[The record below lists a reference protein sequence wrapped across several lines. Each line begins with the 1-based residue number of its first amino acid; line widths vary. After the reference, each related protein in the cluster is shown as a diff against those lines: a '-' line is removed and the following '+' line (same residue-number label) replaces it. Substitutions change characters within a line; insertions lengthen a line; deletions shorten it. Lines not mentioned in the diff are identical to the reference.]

1 MPDAAP
7 TPAAERQRRYRARRR
22 HHVRML
28 TVELRPECLERLVA
42 EGWLNAEETRD
53 AAKVGDAVA
62 DLLDC
67 YGRRTL
73 LP

>member
-1 MPDAAP
+1 MPT
-7 TPAAERQRRYRARRR
+7 TPAERQRRYRARRR
-22 HHVRML
+22 RRVRML

-42 EGWLNAEETRD
+42 EGWLNAEESQD
-53 AAKVGDAVA
+53 VAKIGDAVE

-73 LP
+73 RP

>member
-1 MPDAAP
+1 M
-7 TPAAERQRRYRARRR
+7 
-22 HHVRML
+22 RML

-42 EGWLNAEETRD
+42 EGWLNADEARD

-73 LP
+73 QP

>member
-1 MPDAAP
+1 MTRPLTAA
-7 TPAAERQRRYRARRR
+7 ARQRRYRARRAR
-22 HHVRML
+22 AIRML

-42 EGWLNAEETRD
+42 DGWLNAEEARD
-53 AAKVGDAVA
+53 AAKVCDAVA

-73 LP
+73 QP

>member
-1 MPDAAP
+1 
-7 TPAAERQRRYRARRR
+7 
-22 HHVRML
+22 ML
-28 TVELRPECLERLVA
+28 TVELRPECLGRLVA
-42 EGWLNAEETRD
+42 EGWLNADEARD

-73 LP
+73 QP

>member
-1 MPDAAP
+1 MTSPVP
-7 TPAAERQRRYRARRR
+7 TPAAERQRRYRGRRARGM
-22 HHVRML
+22 RML

-42 EGWLNAEETRD
+42 EGWLNAEEARD
-53 AAKVGDAVA
+53 AAKIGDAIA

-73 LP
+73 QP